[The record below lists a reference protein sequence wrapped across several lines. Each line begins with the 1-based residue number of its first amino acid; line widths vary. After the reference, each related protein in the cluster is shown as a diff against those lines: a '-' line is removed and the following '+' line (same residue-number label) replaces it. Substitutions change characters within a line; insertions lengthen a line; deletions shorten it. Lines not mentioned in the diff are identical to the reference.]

1 MKTGTRIGLAMVNP
15 VGDKIS
21 NGVKKIV
28 HPIKE
33 RQRLKTE

>member
-21 NGVKKIV
+21 NGVKEIV
-28 HPIKE
+28 RPVEE
-33 RQRLKTE
+33 R